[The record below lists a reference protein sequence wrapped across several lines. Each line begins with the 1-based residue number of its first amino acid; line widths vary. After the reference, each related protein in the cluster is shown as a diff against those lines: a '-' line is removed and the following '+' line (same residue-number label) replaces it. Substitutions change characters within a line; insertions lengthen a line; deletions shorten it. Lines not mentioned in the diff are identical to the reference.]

1 MATYKSPYRKNVS
14 DLFVIGRS
22 TVNEENKK
30 STFYIRVA
38 GNKARFIVW
47 PNLDSDS
54 GGKIEFVVAFNLA
67 HDFLSL
73 LEYYAKPETPPDH
86 TKIRILR
93 LGKGGYKEGKIT
105 DGFIHVGK
113 DEKEVVWF
121 ALDKKDRP
129 KIKFRLSSEDWAEFI
144 HKTGESF
151 SEKEYSLILTNAF
164 VNMARGLINSLS
176 SQEFYEEPDKKSNSR
191 NNYYDN
197 NNDNGNNSKKNNNN
211 NGDDDWA
218 NDDIP
223 F

>member
-1 MATYKSPYRKNVS
+1 MATYKSPYRKNIS
-14 DLFVIGRS
+14 DLFVIGR
-22 TVNEENKK
+22 TTDNEEDKK

-54 GGKIEFVVAFNLA
+54 GGKIEFVVAFNIA
-67 HDFLSL
+67 FEFLNL
-73 LEYYAKPETPPDH
+73 LKRYAKPETRPDQ

-129 KIKFRLSSEDWAEFI
+129 KIKFRFSSEDWAEFI

-151 SEKEYSLILTNAF
+151 SEKEYSELITNSF
-164 VNMARGLINSLS
+164 VDMAKGLITSLS
-176 SQEFYEEPDKKSNSR
+176 SQEFYEEPDKKSNSK

-197 NNDNGNNSKKNNNN
+197 NNNNSNYSKKNNNHS
-211 NGDDDWA
+211 DDDWA
-218 NDDIP
+218 NDDVP
-223 F
+223 Y